1 MHTPSCH
8 SFRVQIELERHWY
21 HIAYPTHCSECD
33 GAGGWRYSDDPSNS
47 GVSLSPGSMAY
58 FEPCDDCF
66 LKNRCPR
73 CGESLEYIE
82 PDRFGPDL
90 PSDFVLCRSCGWDEF
105 NSASK
110 GMMQHHECYCWEIV
124 MKDIR
129 DVLPC
134 DAGHEGSPEGSP
146 YYLGCNGIPLPIA
159 ITNGVHEAVEWRNQW
174 ASIATESAKEY
185 CGFDGNN
192 FIGGA

>member
-1 MHTPSCH
+1 MNKSSAAPSPDEGVRCTLIVFNRRSRMHTPSCH

-33 GAGGWRYSDDPSNS
+33 GAGGWCYSDDPSDS
-47 GVSLSPGSMAY
+47 GVSLSPGSMTY

-105 NSASK
+105 NSESK
-110 GMMQHHECYCWEIV
+110 GMMQHHECYCWEIG
-124 MKDIR
+124 
-129 DVLPC
+129 L
-134 DAGHEGSPEGSP
+134 
-146 YYLGCNGIPLPIA
+146 LGL
-159 ITNGVHEAVEWRNQW
+159 
-174 ASIATESAKEY
+174 
-185 CGFDGNN
+185 
-192 FIGGA
+192 